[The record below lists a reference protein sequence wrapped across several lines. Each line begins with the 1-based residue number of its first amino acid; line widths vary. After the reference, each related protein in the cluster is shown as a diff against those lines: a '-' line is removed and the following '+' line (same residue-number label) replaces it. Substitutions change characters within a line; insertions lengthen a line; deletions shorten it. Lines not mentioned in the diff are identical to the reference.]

1 MVVVMID
8 PHRLRIFRAVVAEG
22 SIGGAAAA
30 LGYTPSAVSQHIAG
44 LQRETGLALIE
55 RVGRGIVPTDAG
67 TTLAAES
74 SVVFDGL
81 SRLDGLVADLRHG
94 NAGTLRV
101 AYFASAGAA
110 WMPEIIATIGREFP
124 DTRLDLR
131 LIELADPEASAPDI
145 EIYVES
151 PESALSRAPIVTP
164 VPGFDSVPLVTED
177 YLVVVGE
184 GSAYAGRD
192 QVTLRELADDA
203 WIDND
208 VARGPCREGLL
219 RACTA
224 AGFTPNFRVETHDY
238 GTAMRFVAAGV
249 GLTVVPALAVID
261 LPAGVRTV
269 AIAEPTPRRALALR
283 RHHRARQNPVAQRV
297 INLLYEQVRRTHGMV
312 EPSSL
317 APTEV

>member
-1 MVVVMID
+1 MID
-8 PHRLRIFRAVVAEG
+8 AHRLRIFRAVVAEG

-44 LQRETGLALIE
+44 LQRETGLALVE
-55 RVGRGIVPTDAG
+55 RSGRGIVPTDAG

-74 SVVFDGL
+74 ATVFDGL

-94 NAGTLRV
+94 RAGTLRV

-110 WMPEIIATIGREFP
+110 WMPEIIAALGREFP
-124 DTRLDLR
+124 DVRLDLR
-131 LIELADPEASAPDI
+131 LIELAESDATPPDV

-151 PESALSRAPIVTP
+151 PETMGDRHGSLTP
-164 VPGFDSVPLVTED
+164 RPGFDAVPLVTEE
-177 YLVVVGE
+177 YVVVVDE
-184 GSAYAGRD
+184 ASPFAARSE
-192 QVTLRELADDA
+192 VTLRELADGA

-224 AGFTPNFRVETHDY
+224 AGFTPDFRVETHDY

-249 GLTVVPALAVID
+249 GLTVVPALAVVE
-261 LPAGVRTV
+261 LPAGVRAI
-269 AIAEPTPRRALALR
+269 AIAEPTPRRAIAVR
-283 RHHRARQNPVAQRV
+283 RHHRAAHNPVADRV
-297 INLLYEQVRRTHGMV
+297 VELLYQQVRRTHGAAA
-312 EPSSL
+312 L
-317 APTEV
+317 